1 MHQITT
7 LRFLLIRSQCPK
19 FVYAIVKHTIAA
31 LCLNNPHI
39 TATAY
44 AAVLSS
50 RIATKSQIIFFNLH
64 YFFLLQKNQNCTT
77 VCKNL
82 A

>member
-50 RIATKSQIIFFNLH
+50 RIATKSQIIFFNLQ
-64 YFFLLQKNQNCTT
+64 YFFFCFKKIRITQEFVKI
-77 VCKNL
+77 
-82 A
+82 